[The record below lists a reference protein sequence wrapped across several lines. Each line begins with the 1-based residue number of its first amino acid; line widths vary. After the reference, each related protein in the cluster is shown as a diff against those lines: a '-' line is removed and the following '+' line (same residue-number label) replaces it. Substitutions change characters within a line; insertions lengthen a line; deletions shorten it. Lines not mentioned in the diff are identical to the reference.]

1 MISLRRYIL
10 LAIMGAVCVFV
21 APAYADSSIKEPQI
35 RAAILFNLLRFS
47 DWPDADETSEPAG
60 FTICTLT
67 SDDMKDAIG
76 ALKGKKIHG
85 VSLEVLHLN
94 AETHSYEGCKVVYV
108 SEGFEPENSTMRTI
122 AANNILT
129 VGDTDKSLKNGAHMS
144 IQRRKAK
151 MRFSINSQ
159 AMKAINVRAS
169 SKILNLAVEPTR

>member
-1 MISLRRYIL
+1 MISLRHYIL
-10 LAIMGAVCVFV
+10 LAILGAVCVV
-21 APAYADSSIKEPQI
+21 GAPAHADSSVKEPQI

-47 DWPDADETSEPAG
+47 DWQDANETGEPED
-60 FTICTLT
+60 FIICTLT
-67 SDDMKDAIG
+67 SDDMQSAIG
-76 ALKGKKIHG
+76 TLKGKEIHG
-85 VSLEVLHLN
+85 VPLEVLHLTT
-94 AETHSYEGCKVVYV
+94 ESLSYEDCRVVYI
-108 SEGFEPENSTMRTI
+108 SEGFEPENSTMRSI
-122 AANNILT
+122 AANKVLT